1 MKSLEF
7 VVFGL
12 SLSSSWGNGHATTY
26 RALLKALARRGHRI
40 TFIERDQPW
49 YAANRDLPKPEFC
62 RLVIYDAVS
71 KIEDFRDTI
80 ARADVVM
87 IGSFTPDGVEVGRYI
102 QRRARGITAFY
113 DIDTPVTLAALERSG
128 CDYLSPE
135 LIPGYDVYLS
145 FTGGPTLDLLE
156 RIYGSP
162 AASPL
167 YCSVDS
173 DLHAPTGRAPRYD
186 LGYLG
191 TYSRDRQ
198 PALERRLIATAQRA
212 PELSFLVGGSQYPDD
227 IDWPRNVERIEH
239 VPPAAHSSFYN
250 SCRFALNITR
260 ADMLRAGYSPSVRL
274 FEAAACGV
282 PLISD
287 HWEGLDQFF
296 TPPDEI
302 GIATTADDVLTLLRE
317 TSEPKRRAMA
327 ARARR
332 RTLAAHSAERRAQEL
347 ESYIEAAKK
356 RAAAQPSVNEVEA

>member
-1 MKSLEF
+1 MKPLEF

-26 RALLKALARRGHRI
+26 RALLKALASHGHRI
-40 TFIERDQPW
+40 TFLERDQPW
-49 YAANRDLPKPEFC
+49 YAANRDLPNPDFC
-62 RLVIYDAVS
+62 RLVIYHAVS
-71 KIEDFRDTI
+71 KIRDFYDMI

-87 IGSFTPDGVEVGRYI
+87 IGSFTPDGVEIGRYV

-113 DIDTPVTLAALERSG
+113 DIDTPVTLAALERG
-128 CDYLSPE
+128 RCDYLAPD
-135 LIPGYDVYLS
+135 LIPGYDLYLS
-145 FTGGPTLDLLE
+145 FTGGPTLDLL
-156 RIYGSP
+156 GSP
-162 AASPL
+162 AALPL

-173 DLHAPTGRAPRYD
+173 DLHAPTSRAPRYD

-198 PALERRLIATAQRA
+198 PALERLLIATAQRA

-239 VPPAAHSSFYN
+239 VPPATHSSFYN

-287 HWEGLDQFF
+287 HWEGLDWFF

-302 GIATTADDVLTLLRE
+302 CIATTADDVLRLLRE

-356 RAAAQPSVNEVEA
+356 RAAARPSVNGVEA